1 MRTDVLK
8 LLKRLTRREN
18 FIQALGIQPHVW
30 YNTDLKVEKLQNFLR
45 NIADLGLKILF
56 TEMDVMDKDLPTDI
70 AIRDR
75 AIAGLYEDILS
86 VIVEESTVIR
96 VNTWE
101 IGDKRTWIS
110 AHAPKD
116 ESTSMRLL
124 SCDCDMRRKLAWNGI
139 ARAFDKA
146 TKPKHSSQRWTAW
159 KKLRYQS

>member
-8 LLKRLTRREN
+8 LLKRLTWREN
-18 FIQALGIQPHVW
+18 FFHALCIQTQVW
-30 YNTDLKVEKLQNFLR
+30 YNISLKLEKLQNFLR
-45 NIADLGLKILF
+45 NIADLGLKILV

-75 AIAGLYEDILS
+75 AIAGLSEDILL
-86 VIVEESTVIR
+86 VMGEESTVIG

-101 IGDKRTWIS
+101 ISGKHMWIS

-124 SCDCDMRRKLAWNGI
+124 SCTADMQRKLAWNGI
-139 ARAFDKA
+139 ASAFDKA
-146 TKPKHSSQRWTAW
+146 TRKRSSQRWTAG